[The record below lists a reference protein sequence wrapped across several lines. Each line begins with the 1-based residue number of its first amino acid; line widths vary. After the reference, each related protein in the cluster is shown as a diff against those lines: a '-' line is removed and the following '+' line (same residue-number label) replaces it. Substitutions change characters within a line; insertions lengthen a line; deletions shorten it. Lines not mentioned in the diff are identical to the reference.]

1 LDVNVGVPKRRA
13 DPLLFIDDE
22 AEVPT
27 SVVGLRS
34 ACGKR
39 DELIPHV
46 NEGH

>member
-1 LDVNVGVPKRRA
+1 
-13 DPLLFIDDE
+13 
-22 AEVPT
+22 VPT